1 MKTAFLVL
9 SAWLTLT
16 ATEAPAERLA
26 IRNVHL
32 VDARSTSPIPDKT
45 VIIDGERIVQILE
58 ASDGVSADRI
68 IDGAGGFLIPGLW
81 DMHVHLQHIRP
92 ESLSQFVHYG
102 VTQVRDMG
110 ITPEGLDAIDKLDLS
125 IRPEVFSAGFML
137 NSARW
142 SALFSQVYSP
152 AEIEQEMDRRIII
165 ESADQAAS
173 ALQRVRDSGA
183 NLVKVHFWH
192 DQPEVFWAIAEQAEQ
207 VGLPIAIH
215 DPGPAFDYPGLAAA
229 GIDSLE
235 HIDGMLSH
243 RLRGLSATERA
254 RIYQAMADSGVH
266 FTPTLSMIEGL
277 SRLPDGT
284 DPAVRLDPLRIHPEG
299 FPIDAALEEFWL
311 SVMKMVPAQAPDW
324 SMFEGDLQ
332 YLIEARTHGVRIL
345 PGTDLGVPGVFPGI
359 GLLTELKLLVEHL
372 KMTPHEAITAAT
384 LIPAE
389 WFGIEDRFG
398 TIEPGKLA
406 NLVLL
411 EQDPTKDIHAVDS
424 IVHVFLRGALA
435 R

>member
-1 MKTAFLVL
+1 MKTAYLVL
-9 SAWLTLT
+9 AAWLALT
-16 ATEAPAERLA
+16 ATHATAERLA

-45 VIIDGERIVQILE
+45 VIIDGERIVQILK
-58 ASDGVSADRI
+58 ASERASVDRI

-110 ITPEGLDAIDKLDLS
+110 ITPEGLDAIDKLDRS

-152 AEIEQEMDRRIII
+152 AEIEQEMDRRIIV
-165 ESADQAAS
+165 ESAEQAVNAV
-173 ALQRVRDSGA
+173 QRVRDSGA
-183 NLVKVHFWH
+183 DLIKVHFWH
-192 DQPEVFWAIAEQAEQ
+192 DQPAIFRAIADQADD

-215 DPGPAFDYPGLAAA
+215 DPGPAFDYEALAAA

-254 RIYQAMADSGVH
+254 RIYRALADAGVH

-277 SRLPDGT
+277 SKLPDGA
-284 DPAVRLDPLRIHPEG
+284 DPAVRLEPLRVHPEG
-299 FPIDAALEEFWL
+299 IALDVPLEEFWL
-311 SVMKMVPAQAPDW
+311 SVMKMIPPEAPDW
-324 SMFEGDLQ
+324 SLFAGDLQ

-345 PGTDLGVPGVFPGI
+345 PGTDLGVPGVFPGV

-372 KMTPHEAITAAT
+372 KLTPHEAITAAT
-384 LIPAE
+384 LTPAE
-389 WFGIEDRFG
+389 WFGLEDTIG
-398 TIEPGKLA
+398 TIEPGKRA

-411 EQDPTKDIHAVDS
+411 EHDPTQDIHALDS
-424 IVHVFLRGALA
+424 IVHVVLA
-435 R
+435 GSVAR